1 MSQVAL
7 LEMDADL
14 VAAYRQ
20 GDAHAFEQLVQ
31 RYERPLFTYILR
43 MLGNREDAEDVYQ
56 DTLQRI
62 LEHMGSYEE
71 RGKFGSWLFRIAH
84 RLCADRARR
93 TARWRPLLSSRH
105 RTEDSDRAR
114 EWADP
119 APRPDEVIEEKELEE
134 VISEALRRLPPPQR
148 EVFLLREH
156 SGLRFREIS
165 EIVGRPL
172 NTVLGQMRLATLAIR
187 AALEKRI
194 P

>member
-1 MSQVAL
+1 MAL

-20 GDAHAFEQLVQ
+20 GDARAFEQLVQ

-43 MLGNREDAEDVYQ
+43 MLGNREDAEDVFQ
-56 DTLQRI
+56 DTVRRI
-62 LEHMGSYEE
+62 LEHMESYEE

-93 TARWRPLLSSRH
+93 SARWRPLLSRKI
-105 RTEDSDRAR
+105 RAEDSDRAR

-119 APRPDEVIEEKELEE
+119 SPGPDEVLEEKELMDL
-134 VISEALRRLPPPQR
+134 IACALRRLPPRQR

-172 NTVLGQMRLATLAIR
+172 NTVLGQMRLATLAVR
-187 AALEKRI
+187 AALGERTR
-194 P
+194 